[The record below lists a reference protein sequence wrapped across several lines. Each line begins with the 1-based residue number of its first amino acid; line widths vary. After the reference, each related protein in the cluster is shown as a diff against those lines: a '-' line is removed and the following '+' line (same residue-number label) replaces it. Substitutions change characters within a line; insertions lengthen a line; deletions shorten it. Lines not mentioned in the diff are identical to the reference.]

1 MNYFALFDLPA
12 GLEIDLAR
20 LSTAYHT
27 LQQQY
32 HPDRFAAAPE
42 AERLAAMQQAA
53 EINSGYQTLKDPLK
67 RAEYLLSTLGLD
79 IRGEQQTMQDLEFL
93 TRQLEWREEL
103 ESVRESDD
111 PLARLDSFSRQIRTE
126 EQQFFT
132 KLAGAM
138 ASSQLAEAA
147 SLIRK
152 LKFFRKLRDEMAR
165 LEDSLMDE

>member
-1 MNYFALFDLPA
+1 MNYFELFDLPA

-20 LSTAYHT
+20 LSAAYHA

-67 RAEYLLSTLGLD
+67 CAEYLLSTLGLD

-103 ESVRESDD
+103 ESVRECED
-111 PLARLDSFSRQIRTE
+111 PLARLDQFGRQIRAE
-126 EQQFFT
+126 EQQLFAQ
-132 KLAGAM
+132 LEGAVAGD
-138 ASSQLAEAA
+138 QLADAA

-152 LKFFRKLRDEMAR
+152 LKFVRKLRDEMAR